1 MDTQAYWNKIPQSVL
16 VSDQSLSAAELFVRQ
31 WAANLLKIPVEQV
44 EKHPDYHAVRP
55 LNKMRQINVEA
66 LRDMNRNVY
75 TSAQQQGRKVFV
87 IYEADRLNLSAANA
101 LLKTLEEP
109 TADTSIFLVTVR
121 PYDVLPTL
129 LSRCWW
135 VQLNT
140 VVDGTRDAFLQ
151 TWLEDFKTLLL
162 QYLKTLA
169 PIPPL
174 KIYGLLYRLQGW
186 LSEKSESSIVAAENL
201 SPEEQEAQ
209 KAREEKQ
216 QTQSVFQ
223 AIEQCLSDL
232 LPQAANF
239 RPMSEWYPRCI
250 VDLERCFVR
259 TEVNL
264 GTVPALEAFLLKF
277 CTPSLS

>member
-1 MDTQAYWNKIPQSVL
+1 MDTQAYLSKIPQSVL
-16 VSDQSLSAAELFVRQ
+16 VSDATLVAAERFVVQ
-31 WAANLLKIPVEQV
+31 WAANLLETPAERV

-55 LNKMRQINVEA
+55 LNKMRQINVDA

-87 IYEADRLNLSAANA
+87 VYEADRLNLSAANA

-109 TADTSIFLVTVR
+109 TADSSIFLVTVR

-129 LSRCWW
+129 RSRCWW

-140 VVDGTRDAFLQ
+140 TVAGPQDAFLQ
-151 TWLEDFKTLLL
+151 AWLEDLKVLLL
-162 QYLKTLA
+162 QYLKTQSPL
-169 PIPPL
+169 PPL

-186 LSEKSESSIVAAENL
+186 LQEKSESNVVAAENL

-216 QTQSVFQ
+216 QTQFVFQ
-223 AIEQCLSDL
+223 AMEQCLSDL
-232 LPQAANF
+232 LPQAAHF

-250 VDLERCFVR
+250 ADLERCFAR

-264 GTVPALEAFLLKF
+264 GTLPALEAFLLKF